1 MAGFRMG
8 LSIYFFKWIW
18 IMRVSRAV
26 SFTLGKRGRV
36 IWKRSLLSWTKKA
49 GVDIFYF
56 SNPTWIQNKKTVSF
70 LNTMIFQNFVLM
82 GLTYCNAC
90 WPIWRGFC
98 QQKNAYV
105 GFKSLCSVSRLTA
118 LKLGQNKKRRLK
130 IFRRRFYYWIKAYSA
145 AGFTVLRTSPLFY
158 LCLNT
163 ARSIMSNR
171 TSKAAYISC

>member
-1 MAGFRMG
+1 
-8 LSIYFFKWIW
+8 
-18 IMRVSRAV
+18 MRVSRAV

-105 GFKSLCSVSRLTA
+105 GFKSLCSAPRLLA
-118 LKLGQNKKRRLK
+118 NKKTSSEN
-130 IFRRRFYYWIKAYSA
+130 FRRRFFIKFWISNAVLSFLLRRESDPEFSRKIWRLPQSQASKYPPAREWRCRYFLLSLALSA
-145 AGFTVLRTSPLFY
+145 QSDLSSR
-158 LCLNT
+158 
-163 ARSIMSNR
+163 
-171 TSKAAYISC
+171 